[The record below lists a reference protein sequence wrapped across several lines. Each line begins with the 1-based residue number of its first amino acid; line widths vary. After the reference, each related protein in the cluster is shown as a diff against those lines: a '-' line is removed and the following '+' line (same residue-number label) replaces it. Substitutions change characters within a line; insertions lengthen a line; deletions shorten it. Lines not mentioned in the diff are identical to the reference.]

1 MKPLLLPLLGLLAG
15 ALAAAEPARPN
26 IVFILCDD
34 PGIND
39 LHCYGP
45 PQRVSPLIAAGPD
58 DALRGAFPSLAPKSA
73 FSGLTL
79 SDWLLT
85 KVSSGIDL
93 TL

>member
-1 MKPLLLPLLGLLAG
+1 MKPLLLPLLALLAG

-58 DALRGAFPSLAPKSA
+58 DACAVRFHRSRQNQHSA
-73 FSGLTL
+73 DLTL

-85 KVSSGIDL
+85 KVSGIDL